1 MKYHSE
7 GHAVSLHS
15 DFLAKF
21 LAHQREI
28 EAFVAA
34 LVRNRDLA
42 ADIAQE
48 TAVVLWER
56 FEQYDRE
63 RSFASWAKGIAANKV
78 RQHWDRVKRAPVFL
92 SEEALS
98 HVLRAYDRTEDEAA
112 GLKEALS
119 KCLQNVNESGR
130 KMLRLRYEGSHSLG
144 EVAKNMGRTVAATQK
159 ALSRIRL
166 GLQSCIEARVRAEG

>member
-1 MKYHSE
+1 M
-7 GHAVSLHS
+7 SLHS
-15 DFLAKF
+15 DFLSKF
-21 LAHQREI
+21 LEHQREI
-28 EAFVAA
+28 EAFIGA

-56 FEQYDRE
+56 FESYDRS
-63 RSFASWAKGIAANKV
+63 RSFASWAKGVAANKV
-78 RQHWDRVKRAPVFL
+78 RQHWDKVKRLPVFL

-98 HVLRAYDRTEDEAA
+98 GVLRAYERTEDEAS
-112 GLKEALS
+112 GLKDALS
-119 KCLQNVNESGR
+119 SCLQNVNESGR
-130 KMLRLRYEGSHSLG
+130 KMLQLRYEGSCSLD
-144 EVAKNMGRTVAATQK
+144 EVAERMGRTVAATQK